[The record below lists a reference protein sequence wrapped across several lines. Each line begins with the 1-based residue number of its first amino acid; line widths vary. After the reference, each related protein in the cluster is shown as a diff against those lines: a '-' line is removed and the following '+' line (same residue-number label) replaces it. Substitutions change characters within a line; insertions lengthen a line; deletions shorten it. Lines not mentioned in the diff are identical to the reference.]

1 MVLIVYSSEFA
12 EDLEAMVSPERQW
25 AEETALAMES
35 MGMPRSWGKL
45 MGWLLICDPPHQ
57 SSAQLAAALDLSAG
71 SVSTGM
77 RMLENAALVRRVA
90 VPGTR
95 GKVYEMTEDA
105 FLLAARNEQFKVV
118 RKLMDHG
125 VAILGDEQ
133 SPRAQ
138 RLRRTRDFYAFLERE
153 VPALVDRFL
162 AEHGEGGN
170 G

>member
-1 MVLIVYSSEFA
+1 MI
-12 EDLEAMVSPERQW
+12 SPERQW

-45 MGWLLICDPPHQ
+45 MGWLLICEPSQQ
-57 SSAQLAAALDLSAG
+57 SSAQLAAALDMSAG

-77 RMLENAALVRRVA
+77 RMLENASLVRRVA

-118 RKLMDHG
+118 RKLMEIG
-125 VAILGDEQ
+125 LAILGDEETT
-133 SPRAQ
+133 RAR
-138 RLRRTRDFYAFLERE
+138 RLRRARDFYAFLERE

-162 AEHGEGGN
+162 AEYGEGDN